1 MKLSRAY
8 IPAIGWTLLI
18 ASSSLLPAST
28 FKKFTFNSFFE
39 IDKLIHFILYFVFV
53 LLWSLI
59 AEKAMSSLQKFWLA
73 VVSIAFG
80 VAIELLQSAMA
91 LGRSYEIND
100 IMANSVGCFIGIL
113 MIPFVRRKMLYL
125 KKHLPFFNNLYYR
138 VKI

>member
-18 ASSSLLPAST
+18 ASSSLLPSST

-39 IDKLIHFILYFVFV
+39 IDKLIHFILYLVFV

-80 VAIELLQSAMA
+80 VAIELLQSTMAM
-91 LGRSYEIND
+91 GRSYEIND

-113 MIPFVRRKMLYL
+113 IIPFVRRKTLYL
-125 KKHLPFFNNLYYR
+125 KKHLPFFKNLYYR
-138 VKI
+138 VKN